1 MMKED
6 KFSPDGKANEDKLT
20 IAPLLKKMR
29 IDEGIS
35 FPIKKFSSV
44 KNACSNYGLQYD
56 RKFRTKLDR
65 KQGVITVTRIK

>member
-1 MMKED
+1 MKV
-6 KFSPDGKANEDKLT
+6 
-20 IAPLLKKMR
+20 
-29 IDEGIS
+29 DEGIS

-56 RKFRTKLDR
+56 RKFRTKLNR